1 MWVPGVFLPKFTPA
15 AKRKKI
21 VCSAIPPKTCCPDSH
36 KEDNGPMDLSLCK
49 HLPLVFCY
57 DNRKLRRAGVALE
70 NVKGV
75 APGVSSFPL
84 QTSLYLQQLQM
95 ALPPG
100 LWVEL
105 EGSVIFIWDT

>member
-1 MWVPGVFLPKFTPA
+1 M
-15 AKRKKI
+15 
-21 VCSAIPPKTCCPDSH
+21 
-36 KEDNGPMDLSLCK
+36 
-49 HLPLVFCY
+49 
-57 DNRKLRRAGVALE
+57 ALE